1 MNNYTKKDLIIK
13 LKSLGIKGFSK
24 LNKKELYE
32 IYIEN
37 KNIYYDYNFKKDIIK
52 LLKIYNNKDSN
63 SNIIHS
69 DISNS
74 SLKYLNEILNIFIF
88 KNYIKEY
95 KYKIKTEYLNQL
107 NFLSFYKN
115 IKNNNLDKMKEIFKW
130 LFEFLWDI
138 FELTNVDS
146 LFIQN
151 NEKGILGKK
160 NDIISV
166 NDIKNA
172 FKIIKD
178 EYYI

>member
-1 MNNYTKKDLIIK
+1 
-13 LKSLGIKGFSK
+13 
-24 LNKKELYE
+24 
-32 IYIEN
+32 
-37 KNIYYDYNFKKDIIK
+37 
-52 LLKIYNNKDSN
+52 
-63 SNIIHS
+63 
-69 DISNS
+69 
-74 SLKYLNEILNIFIF
+74 
-88 KNYIKEY
+88 
-95 KYKIKTEYLNQL
+95 
-107 NFLSFYKN
+107 
-115 IKNNNLDKMKEIFKW
+115 MKEIFKW